1 MNNILL
7 SNLCKRRGSTNAG
20 IPRAAAW
27 LLPGFAAVAG
37 LLVWAGYEVGVR
49 QSEHRFSESV
59 SAELRQIL
67 REERALV
74 DSVRSEQRNHLDALA
89 LRIGEMQAHMMRLDA
104 LGDRLVGIGKLD
116 RDEFDFS
123 EAPAVGGV
131 AAAEGVS
138 QEITDLNT
146 DLERLDSLLQ
156 DREIKL
162 TVLEEQLLGSELL
175 REVMPSGRPVKKG
188 WISSLYG
195 RRTDPFTGKKT
206 YHRGIDFAGKRGTEV
221 FSVAAGVVKRSR
233 KTAGYGNLIE
243 IRHPDGFT
251 TLYAHNKENLV
262 KTGDVV
268 DKGQL
273 IALLGSTGRSSGPHV
288 HFEVHK
294 DGKIVDPRRYIRAP

>member
-1 MNNILL
+1 MNIILL
-7 SNLCKRRGSTNAG
+7 SNLCKRRGS
-20 IPRAAAW
+20 IDVCVPRAAAW
-27 LLPGFAAVAG
+27 LLPGVAAMAG
-37 LLVWAGYEVGVR
+37 LLIWAGYEVGAH
-49 QSEHRFSESV
+49 QSEQRFSESV

-67 REERALV
+67 REERAV
-74 DSVRSEQRNHLDALA
+74 IDAVRSEQRDHLDALA

-116 RDEFDFS
+116 REEFDFTD
-123 EAPAVGGV
+123 APAVGGIAV
-131 AAAEGVS
+131 AEGVPQDFS
-138 QEITDLNT
+138 DLNA

-162 TVLEEQLLGSELL
+162 TVLEEQLLGSELMS
-175 REVMPSGRPVKKG
+175 EVLPSGRPVKKG

-221 FSVAAGVVKRSR
+221 HAVAAGVVKRAR
-233 KTAGYGNLIE
+233 KTAGYGNLVE

-251 TLYAHNKENLV
+251 TLYAHNQENLV
-262 KTGDVV
+262 KAGDVV
-268 DKGQL
+268 SKGQQ